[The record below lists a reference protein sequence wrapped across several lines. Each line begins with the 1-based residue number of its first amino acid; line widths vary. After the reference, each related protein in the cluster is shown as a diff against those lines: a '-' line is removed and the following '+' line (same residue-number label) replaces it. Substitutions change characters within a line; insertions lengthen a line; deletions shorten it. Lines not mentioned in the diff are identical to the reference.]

1 MTHLNF
7 TKNGN
12 SWISDEIQVSSDF
25 NIHIERSRPAQFNI
39 MQKTSGE
46 KWAEI
51 PEAEKYANK
60 NVIDVDIQ
68 ILVPKSIKII
78 SYSEVTQA
86 QYTAV

>member
-1 MTHLNF
+1 
-7 TKNGN
+7 
-12 SWISDEIQVSSDF
+12 
-25 NIHIERSRPAQFNI
+25 